1 MSFISFP
8 KINNPE
14 IFEEF
19 CRDILNIKYNL
30 NFNLYGRKGQ
40 KQDGIDIY
48 SDSKD
53 KLLIVAQCKN
63 KSKINLPKFYSQI
76 TTDINSTENLNFKIN
91 EYIVM
96 TTLDRDKNIQDFIID
111 INNKF
116 SFKISIM
123 FWQDFEN
130 IIIDNQNIQYKYFKN
145 FIDCSEIPSQVF
157 NNIISY
163 CNTIKYNIQE
173 LNNYKGKALFD
184 CQIITHDIYNHCLN
198 IFKSVYDLSF
208 IKNEWHLQLL
218 KLNICNL
225 IEEMINSV
233 PDFHDASD
241 NYVDIVPTVTN
252 YTNYYWNDVNSKKFK
267 NYCEEIIKII
277 EDSFI

>member
-63 KSKINLPKFYSQI
+63 KFKINLPEFYSQI
-76 TTDINSTENLNFKIN
+76 TTDIISTKNLNFKIN

-130 IIIDNQNIQYKYFKN
+130 IVIDNQNIQCKYFINRFK
-145 FIDCSEIPSQVF
+145 ISTQVL
-157 NNIISY
+157 NNIISH
-163 CNTIKYNIQE
+163 CNTIKDNIQE
-173 LNNYKGKALFD
+173 LNSYKGKALFNSP
-184 CQIITHDIYNHCLN
+184 IITHDIYNHCLN
-198 IFKSVYDLSF
+198 IFRSVYDLSF
-208 IKNEWHLQLL
+208 IKNEWYLQLL
-218 KLNICNL
+218 ELNICKL
-225 IEEMINSV
+225 IKKVINSV
-233 PDFHDASD
+233 PDFYDASD
-241 NYVDIVPTVTN
+241 NPFNIVPTVTN
-252 YTNYYWNDVNSKKFK
+252 YTNYYWNDINSKKFK

>member
-130 IIIDNQNIQYKYFKN
+130 IVIDNQNIQCKYFINRFK
-145 FIDCSEIPSQVF
+145 ISTQVL
-157 NNIISY
+157 NNIISH
-163 CNTIKYNIQE
+163 CNTIKDNIQE
-173 LNNYKGKALFD
+173 LNSYKGKALFNSP
-184 CQIITHDIYNHCLN
+184 IITHDIYNHCLN

-208 IKNEWHLQLL
+208 IKNEWYLQLL
-218 KLNICNL
+218 ELNICKL
-225 IEEMINSV
+225 IKKVINSV
-233 PDFHDASD
+233 PDFYDASD
-241 NYVDIVPTVTN
+241 NPFNIVPTVTN
-252 YTNYYWNDVNSKKFK
+252 YTNYYWNDINSKKFK

>member
-130 IIIDNQNIQYKYFKN
+130 IVIDNQNIQCKYFINRFK
-145 FIDCSEIPSQVF
+145 ISTQVL
-157 NNIISY
+157 NNIISH
-163 CNTIKYNIQE
+163 CNTIKDNIQE
-173 LNNYKGKALFD
+173 LNSYKGKALFNSP
-184 CQIITHDIYNHCLN
+184 IITHDIYNHCLN
-198 IFKSVYDLSF
+198 IFRSVYDLSF
-208 IKNEWHLQLL
+208 IKNEWYLQLL
-218 KLNICNL
+218 ELNICKL
-225 IEEMINSV
+225 IKKVINSV
-233 PDFHDASD
+233 PDFYDASD
-241 NYVDIVPTVTN
+241 NPFNIVPTVTN
-252 YTNYYWNDVNSKKFK
+252 YTNYYWNDINSKKFK

>member
-1 MSFISFP
+1 MNFISFP

-63 KSKINLPKFYSQI
+63 KFKKNLPEFYGQI
-76 TTDINSTENLNFKIN
+76 TTDINSTKNFNFKIN

-130 IIIDNQNIQYKYFKN
+130 IINDNQNIQCKYFKN
-145 FIDCSEIPSQVF
+145 SIDCFKIPTQVL
-157 NNIISY
+157 NNIISH
-163 CNTIKYNIQE
+163 CNTIKDNIKE
-173 LNNYKGKALFD
+173 LNNHKGKDLFNSP
-184 CQIITHDIYNHCLN
+184 ITTHDIYNHCLN
-198 IFKSVYDLSF
+198 IFRSIYDLKF
-208 IKNEWHLQLL
+208 IKNEWYLQLSE
-218 KLNICNL
+218 LNICKL
-225 IEEMINSV
+225 IEKVINSV
-233 PDFHDASD
+233 PDFYDASD
-241 NYVDIVPTVTN
+241 NYFNIIPTVTN